1 MNANNTVSM
10 YEAVPVVSELNKVP
24 GFDPLKYLRKTKS
37 GWNLDLKIKKLWFRL
52 KYPSGRIR
60 MTSLKITDQLAII
73 EARVYFDKNDTQ
85 PVASFTAQRE
95 NKATPGGLYIEA
107 AQHTAMDEALS
118 AAGFGIQFIPATVS
132 ETAPVQNA
140 GSAFRQE
147 TEQRQEKMSPAPE
160 KDISAPA
167 GETPDTVSG
176 QPVKETAAAAMEEAT
191 PVAQTPKAVLAEQEV
206 PAENQ
211 TAAVLETAEEVL
223 SEKVQEEAAE
233 IQDNGERPT
242 AYTKDMP
249 VDDICSMMTVEE
261 AGNIIVPAGTCK
273 GWTLSQVADRRPV
286 SLKWYLTGY
295 SGDDN
300 ILRAGARIMQSLVEE
315 KRPADSPLWDRT
327 FRKEGS
333 LWGNRMI
340 SRLALWMWRNCCICG
355 YAVQTQPASMRIAL
369 FAGTS
374 AAK

>member
-118 AAGFGIQFIPATVS
+118 AAGFGIQFIPATAS
-132 ETAPVQNA
+132 EEAPVQ
-140 GSAFRQE
+140 SASSAITQE
-147 TEQRQEKMSPAPE
+147 TEQRQEKIPPVPE
-160 KDISAPA
+160 KDVSAPA
-167 GETPDTVSG
+167 GEMPETVSN
-176 QPVKETAAAAMEEAT
+176 QPVKETATIASEEST
-191 PVAQTPKAVLAEQEV
+191 PVTQTPKAGLAEQEV

-211 TAAVLETAEEVL
+211 TAAETAEEVP
-223 SEKVQEEAAE
+223 SEKVQEETAE
-233 IQDNGERPT
+233 IQDNGERPA
-242 AYTKDMP
+242 AYTKDMS

-315 KRPADSPLWDRT
+315 K
-327 FRKEGS
+327 K
-333 LWGNRMI
+333 
-340 SRLALWMWRNCCICG
+340 
-355 YAVQTQPASMRIAL
+355 AS
-369 FAGTS
+369 
-374 AAK
+374 

>member
-132 ETAPVQNA
+132 ETPPVQNA
-140 GSAFRQE
+140 GSAIRQE

-211 TAAVLETAEEVL
+211 TAAVLETAEEVP
-223 SEKVQEEAAE
+223 SEKVQEEAVE

-315 KRPADSPLWDRT
+315 K
-327 FRKEGS
+327 K
-333 LWGNRMI
+333 
-340 SRLALWMWRNCCICG
+340 
-355 YAVQTQPASMRIAL
+355 AS
-369 FAGTS
+369 
-374 AAK
+374 

>member
-73 EARVYFDKNDTQ
+73 EARVYFDKDDTQ

-118 AAGFGIQFIPATVS
+118 AAGFGIQFIPATAS
-132 ETAPVQNA
+132 EEAPVQNT
-140 GSAFRQE
+140 GSAIRQE
-147 TEQRQEKMSPAPE
+147 MEQQQKQMSPAPE
-160 KDISAPA
+160 KDVSAPA
-167 GETPDTVSG
+167 GEMPETVSS
-176 QPVKETAAAAMEEAT
+176 QPVKETAAIASEEST
-191 PVAQTPKAVLAEQEV
+191 PVTQIPKAGLAEQEV
-206 PAENQ
+206 SAENQ
-211 TAAVLETAEEVL
+211 TAAVLETAEEVP
-223 SEKVQEEAAE
+223 SEKIQEETAE
-233 IQDNGERPT
+233 IQDNGERPA
-242 AYTKDMP
+242 AYTKDMS

-315 KRPADSPLWDRT
+315 K
-327 FRKEGS
+327 K
-333 LWGNRMI
+333 
-340 SRLALWMWRNCCICG
+340 
-355 YAVQTQPASMRIAL
+355 AS
-369 FAGTS
+369 
-374 AAK
+374 

>member
-118 AAGFGIQFIPATVS
+118 AAGFGIQFIPATAS
-132 ETAPVQNA
+132 EAAPVQSA
-140 GSAFRQE
+140 GSAITQE
-147 TEQRQEKMSPAPE
+147 TEQRQEKMPPAPE
-160 KDISAPA
+160 KDVSAPV
-167 GETPDTVSG
+167 GEMPETISN
-176 QPVKETAAAAMEEAT
+176 QPVKETAAIAT
-191 PVAQTPKAVLAEQEV
+191 EQAVPTAQTATEVLAEQEV

-211 TAAVLETAEEVL
+211 TAAVLETAEEVP

-233 IQDNGERPT
+233 IQDNGERPAT
-242 AYTKDMP
+242 YTKDMP

-315 KRPADSPLWDRT
+315 K
-327 FRKEGS
+327 K
-333 LWGNRMI
+333 
-340 SRLALWMWRNCCICG
+340 
-355 YAVQTQPASMRIAL
+355 AS
-369 FAGTS
+369 
-374 AAK
+374 

>member
-140 GSAFRQE
+140 DSAIRQE

-176 QPVKETAAAAMEEAT
+176 QPVKETVAAAMEEAT

-315 KRPADSPLWDRT
+315 K
-327 FRKEGS
+327 K
-333 LWGNRMI
+333 
-340 SRLALWMWRNCCICG
+340 
-355 YAVQTQPASMRIAL
+355 AS
-369 FAGTS
+369 
-374 AAK
+374 

>member
-140 GSAFRQE
+140 DSAFRQE

-160 KDISAPA
+160 KDISALA
-167 GETPDTVSG
+167 GETLDTVSG

-191 PVAQTPKAVLAEQEV
+191 PVAQTPKTVLAEQEV

-211 TAAVLETAEEVL
+211 TAAVLETAEEVP

-315 KRPADSPLWDRT
+315 K
-327 FRKEGS
+327 K
-333 LWGNRMI
+333 
-340 SRLALWMWRNCCICG
+340 
-355 YAVQTQPASMRIAL
+355 AS
-369 FAGTS
+369 
-374 AAK
+374 